1 MVQSR
6 IGCVLRRSS
15 HADNV
20 ANHLAGAAYRTFR
33 VCREAYL
40 TGNDVKELLRTNDL
54 VLLSFVYDS
63 RRTTRTQAEALLRDH
78 DIEPLVLDAHT
89 AILEGSIGAI
99 QRRLM
104 VVDDAYQRARWLLET
119 HKPEGTD
126 L

>member
-54 VLLSFVYDS
+54 VLLSW
-63 RRTTRTQAEALLRDH
+63 AEALLRDH

-119 HKPEGTD
+119 HKPEGTA